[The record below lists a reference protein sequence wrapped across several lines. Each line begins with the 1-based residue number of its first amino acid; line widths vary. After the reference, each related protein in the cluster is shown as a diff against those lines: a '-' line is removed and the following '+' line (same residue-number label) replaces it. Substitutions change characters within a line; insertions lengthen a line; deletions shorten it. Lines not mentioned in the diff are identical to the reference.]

1 MTKDGKQDGRATL
14 AEMFAVMRDPSLTSD
29 EKVLWAL
36 YRSYERPDRG
46 AYCGVETLAEH
57 MDASTR
63 SIERYRTSLIRDEEG
78 KERGYLEQKFRGP
91 LPAEYRACVPSE
103 APTVVSGQGVKAPTR
118 MSEQDTESPD
128 SGVGTRGESPD
139 TSPDSAVGQVRGVR
153 EEKLLPP
160 PIPSP
165 REGSDAES
173 GTYPLSQVPGE
184 EVALRAEV
192 EAGTAPPSSL
202 PSENGRPGAGRFP
215 SRELVE
221 LVRAEWWCGDLPPPD
236 APPAWT
242 EGAECR
248 FLERRIWPRLGDEGT
263 RLFVRG
269 VRLLA
274 EADDTDLCVRA
285 GDSGEPRP
293 LLPAEGFT
301 GALVQAWLRQNP
313 GLPHE
318 AVGAARKADELNHA
332 RDGPAS
338 GQHDSGPLRAL
349 ATEVVNAT
357 ERGA

>member
-1 MTKDGKQDGRATL
+1 
-14 AEMFAVMRDPSLTSD
+14 MRDPSLKAE

-36 YRSYERPDRG
+36 YRSYERPERG

-63 SIERYRTSLIRDEEG
+63 SIERYRTSLLRDEEG
-78 KERGYLEQKFRGP
+78 NGRGYLEQKFRGP
-91 LPAEYRACVPSE
+91 LPAEYRTRCPAK
-103 APTVVSGQGVKAPTR
+103 APTVLSVQGPEALQD
-118 MSEQDTESPD
+118 SAEQDTESPD
-128 SGVGTRGESPD
+128 SFVGASGESPD
-139 TSPDSAVGQVRGVR
+139 RSPDSGVGQVRGVR

-160 PIPSP
+160 PTPSP

-173 GTYPLSQVPGE
+173 GTDPPVQVPGE
-184 EVALRAEV
+184 GEALRAEA
-192 EAGTAPPSSL
+192 EAGTPPPSGL
-202 PSENGRPGAGRFP
+202 PSENGRPPAGRFA
-215 SRELVE
+215 SREYVE
-221 LVRAEWWCGDLPPPD
+221 LVRAEWWLGDRPPPD

-248 FLERRIWPRLGDEGT
+248 FLERRIWPHLGDEET

-269 VRLLA
+269 VRCLA
-274 EADDTDLCVRA
+274 EAQDTDLGVRD

-301 GALVQAWLRQNP
+301 GALVQAWLKQNP

-332 RDGPAS
+332 RDGPSPDQRRGRQAE
-338 GQHDSGPLRAL
+338 
-349 ATEVVNAT
+349 ATGGGGD
-357 ERGA
+357 R

>member
-1 MTKDGKQDGRATL
+1 MSIQPEPVVHRWQWRILHASKELHPTTRHILLTL
-14 AEMFAVMRDPSLTSD
+14 AVRMNPDGSSCYPSARRLSEETGLSKQTILTRLDEAERDGWIRREQRGQGRGWRGWTYTPQFPRGGQAGLPPKTAKVVKQVHHVTARGGQALTHEVVKELD
-29 EKVLWAL
+29 
-36 YRSYERPDRG
+36 P
-46 AYCGVETLAEH
+46 
-57 MDASTR
+57 TR
-63 SIERYRTSLIRDEEG
+63 SVY
-78 KERGYLEQKFRGP
+78 
-91 LPAEYRACVPSE
+91 
-103 APTVVSGQGVKAPTR
+103 PTR
-118 MSEQDTESPD
+118 E
-128 SGVGTRGESPD
+128 
-139 TSPDSAVGQVRGVR
+139 
-153 EEKLLPP
+153 LLPP

-173 GTYPLSQVPGE
+173 GTDPPSQVPGE